1 MRIHLIE
8 GDSGCRFAVEHK
20 AAAVIV
26 DALRASATAAALLE
40 AGAKDVCVVREVAEA
55 FALKAF
61 WPDALLFGERGGVPP
76 EGFDFGNSPA
86 EASHGRNRR
95 VIFTTTTGAGRLL
108 AAWGAPAALMASV
121 VNSTAMA
128 RYFEK
133 YPVDEVVIIPA
144 GLMSDPSFDARE
156 DWVAAAW
163 IAARLFALEG
173 NVPGEGYDRYREVKD
188 RLDAEGV
195 EALFR
200 TAPHADKLRAVGL
213 EADIALCARVDCCR
227 ALPLAVK
234 EFQGGLLIRDALK
247 EAGTP

>member
-8 GDSGCRFAVEHK
+8 GDAGCRFAVEHG

-40 AGAKDVCVVREVAEA
+40 AGAADVCVVREVAEA

-86 EASHGRNRR
+86 EATHARNRR

-108 AAWGAPAALMASV
+108 AAWGAPAVLMASV
-121 VNSTAMA
+121 VNSTAVA

-133 YPVDEVVIIPA
+133 YPVDEAVIIPA

-156 DWVAAAW
+156 DWAAAAW
-163 IAARLFALEG
+163 LAAHLFESG
-173 NVPGEGYDRYREVKD
+173 GHTPGEGYERYLQTKA
-188 RLDAEGV
+188 RLDEEGV
-195 EALFR
+195 ERLFR

-213 EADIALCARVDCCR
+213 EADIPRCARVDCCR
-227 ALPLAVK
+227 ALPIAV
-234 EFQGGLLIRDALK
+234 EAFHGGLLIRDALK
-247 EAGTP
+247 ETIAP

>member
-8 GDSGCRFAVEHK
+8 GDAGCRFAVEHG

-40 AGAKDVCVVREVAEA
+40 AGAADVCVVREVAEA

-86 EASHGRNRR
+86 EATHARNRR

-108 AAWGAPAALMASV
+108 AAWGAPAVLMASV
-121 VNSTAMA
+121 VNSTAVA

-133 YPVDEVVIIPA
+133 YPVDEAVIIPA

-156 DWVAAAW
+156 DWAAAAW
-163 IAARLFALEG
+163 LAAHLFESG
-173 NVPGEGYDRYREVKD
+173 GHTPGEGYERYLQTK
-188 RLDAEGV
+188 
-195 EALFR
+195 
-200 TAPHADKLRAVGL
+200 APGSGHPALRA
-213 EADIALCARVDCCR
+213 R
-227 ALPLAVK
+227 
-234 EFQGGLLIRDALK
+234 GLLPGVAHCRRGVSWWIVDPGCPERNNRSVTFDQTESPDQA
-247 EAGTP
+247 TVYRRFS